1 MAIFN
6 HQFIGRK
13 KWEVVEKDT
22 IDINCSSITFYD
34 PIGLSFLAGLLDFQS
49 QVSDSIVIHFS
60 PEVLNYLERIDFFR
74 FLDETFSIQIT
85 IKPERPRIR
94 RRELKGSLLE
104 FHRIEFSDKYQMR
117 DIIQELAQITFE
129 RSKGAIPSEFV
140 NDVFAE
146 LLDNIRRHSGKDY
159 FFTVAQS
166 YQNTVK
172 ISIADI
178 GIGIPRKIKSQFT
191 EVQTD
196 SNAIIYSTEPGVS
209 TYVEGG
215 WGLTILRDYLEFS
228 GEYLF
233 IASNNGCVKFINT
246 RPYVYPNYGCGFSG
260 TFVEICFRTDVTR
273 TPEIEENFLP
283 F

>member
-1 MAIFN
+1 MAVFN

-13 KWEVVEKDT
+13 KWEVTEKNK
-22 IDINCSSITFYD
+22 IDINCSSITFFD
-34 PIGLSFLAGLLDFQS
+34 PIGLLFLAGILEFQS
-49 QVSDSIVIHFS
+49 QVSDSIMIHFS

-74 FLDETFSIQIT
+74 FLDNTFSIPIT
-85 IKPERPRIR
+85 IEPERPIIR
-94 RRELKGSLLE
+94 RRELKGGLLE
-104 FHRIEFSDKYQMR
+104 FRKIEFSDKYQMR
-117 DIIQELAQITFE
+117 DIIQELAQITYE

-159 FFTVAQS
+159 FFAVAQS

-172 ISIADI
+172 ISIADL

-191 EVQTD
+191 EIQTD
-196 SNAIIYSTEPGVS
+196 SDAIIYATEPGIS

-215 WGLTILRDYLEFS
+215 WGLTILRDYLEFPD
-228 GEYLF
+228 EYLF
-233 IASNNGCVKFINT
+233 ITSNNGCVKFINT
-246 RPYVYPNYGCGFSG
+246 RPYAFSNYGCDFSG
-260 TFVEICFRTDVTR
+260 SFVEICFRTDVTR
-273 TPEIEENFLP
+273 KQEIEDNFLP